1 MDLFTNHSKPS
12 PIGQKH
18 SHCLANYSNSVVIGY
33 PGRKLPCKLVTIVY
47 KRKPLPKSPSFVH
60 VPTRVHGNLLWRKT
74 GFQRF
79 QFINHDSR
87 RSQFERGLAQYDV
100 GLVFKEVITYSDQ
113 DKLKFIE
120 NIMWGNQVSYLTSQ
134 RQLNIRIK
142 LSFCVELAAET
153 IPLASIL

>member
-18 SHCLANYSNSVVIGY
+18 SHCLANYSSSVVIGY

-47 KRKPLPKSPSFVH
+47 KGKPLPESHSFVH
-60 VPTRVHGNLLWRKT
+60 VPRRVHDNLLWRKT

-100 GLVFKEVITYSDQ
+100 GLVFKEVIT
-113 DKLKFIE
+113 
-120 NIMWGNQVSYLTSQ
+120 
-134 RQLNIRIK
+134 
-142 LSFCVELAAET
+142 
-153 IPLASIL
+153 